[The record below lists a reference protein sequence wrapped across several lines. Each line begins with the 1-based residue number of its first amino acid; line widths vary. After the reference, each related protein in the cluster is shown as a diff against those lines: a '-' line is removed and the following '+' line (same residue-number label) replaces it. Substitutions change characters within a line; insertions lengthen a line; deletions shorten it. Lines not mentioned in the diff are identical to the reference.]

1 MQTRSPMQLTSFFH
15 KIMQCTCFRAKSPP
29 RTIRTIRN
37 IRNRRESYNETR
49 VGRPRITYPPSMQ
62 CPTVKAVYSNS
73 AYRYDHEY
81 RLVTGEGE
89 FLHDLETE
97 LDIHNEKVLHT
108 TEASESGDCK
118 YYNTSS
124 ISTAT
129 SYDEVESRPIIS
141 YIMDLNCS
149 K

>member
-1 MQTRSPMQLTSFFH
+1 MQLASLFH
-15 KIMQCTCFRAKSPP
+15 KIMQCTCFRVKSPS
-29 RTIRTIRN
+29 RTV
-37 IRNRRESYNETR
+37 RNRRGSYNETR
-49 VGRPRITYPPSMQ
+49 VGRPRITYPPTMQ
-62 CPTVKAVYSNS
+62 RPAVKAAYPTS
-73 AYRYDHEY
+73 AYRYNHEY

-108 TEASESGDCK
+108 TEASESDDCIS
-118 YYNTSS
+118 SS
-124 ISTAT
+124 ISIAA
-129 SYDEVESRPIIS
+129 SYNEVESRPIIS